1 MKTLTCTHTNEQGYR
16 HEINKDTAVF
26 RAIPYAK
33 PPVGDLRWMAPQIE
47 QDLTSYDRFD
57 STDGIYKTRE
67 AAQRCIQGL
76 TSGERLTEDC
86 LYLDIYAPIDA
97 IESGKQLSV
106 LIYFH
111 GGAFFFGA
119 NSLAVTPDKGAFI
132 AATQDVVIVSVNYR
146 LGAFGFLFSEA
157 DSPSSGNQG
166 LMDQQMAMI
175 WVAENAKYFGGN
187 ENDIT
192 IGGMSAGGQS
202 VHAHMVMESSKNLFH
217 KAIAFSG
224 PQGLPFYNAEEGELI
239 TEGIANLVECCEKPI
254 LDVAPPKCR
263 NAINEATVACM
274 KNKTAAEINAAAWK
288 LEQFLPIGNFD
299 RLTMIA
305 EPYAPVVNTAML
317 EEMPFYSFSK
327 GEIHDKPLLVDVS
340 ENEGAFFINL
350 MMWGVQC
357 EEDVTVC
364 ETNWNWMLEHLLS
377 EEDLKTVTEADFYN
391 CPEYPAEE
399 CLPQADKFLTDFT
412 WYCNMNK
419 CMKDAANKK
428 FQRRNSDMFLSLTTQ
443 ILPWQKVVNH
453 GSAEY
458 WFFSRITETNDYDQ
472 KDRDYQKQF
481 QNYIGNFIR
490 AGSPNGQYGCYLK
503 LIYPSR

>member
-1 MKTLTCTHTNEQGYR
+1 MKIKITKGYR
-16 HEINKDTAVF
+16 HEINKDIAVF
-26 RAIPYAK
+26 RALPYAK
-33 PPVGDLRWMAPQIE
+33 PPVGDLRWMAPEIE
-47 QDLTSYDRFD
+47 RDLTSYERYDAA
-57 STDGIYKTRE
+57 DGIYKTRE
-67 AAQRCIQGL
+67 PAQRCIQGL

-86 LYLDIYAPIDA
+86 LYLDVYAPIDA

-111 GGAFFFGA
+111 GGAFFFGS

-132 AATQDVVIVSVNYR
+132 AATQDVIVVSVNYR

-157 DSPSSGNQG
+157 LQSKLAEEHGVQYSDKPSSGNQG

-224 PQGLPFYNAEEGELI
+224 PQGLPYYNAEEGELI

-254 LDVAPPKCR
+254 IDVAPPTCR
-263 NAINEATVACM
+263 NAINEATIACM
-274 KNKTAAEINAAAWK
+274 KNRTAAAINSAAWK
-288 LEQFLPIGNFD
+288 LEQFLPIGNFE

-305 EPYAPVVNTAML
+305 EPYAPVINTAML

-327 GEIHDKPLLVDVS
+327 AEIHDKPLLIDVS

-364 ETNWNWMLEHLLS
+364 ETNWNRMLEYLLS
-377 EEDLKTVTEADFYN
+377 EEDMKTVIEANFYN
-391 CPEYPAEE
+391 CPEDPAEE

-419 CMKDAANKK
+419 CMKDGFPGKL
-428 FQRRNSDMFLSLTTQ
+428 DMIFISL
-443 ILPWQKVVNH
+443 
-453 GSAEY
+453 
-458 WFFSRITETNDYDQ
+458 
-472 KDRDYQKQF
+472 
-481 QNYIGNFIR
+481 
-490 AGSPNGQYGCYLK
+490 
-503 LIYPSR
+503 